1 MTYTTKP
8 HPDQTQNITG
18 VPLPVGGVYTVNQA
32 FISLINQIL
41 VLFLMMAAGY
51 AAKKT
56 KVLDQETI
64 RGISMLIL
72 NVSLPAL
79 IVSSMQ
85 FPFSREM
92 MNTSLQIALISVLTY
107 IGLIA
112 FSYAYIKV
120 IKMDTAKL
128 DVTQFSLVFANVSF
142 MGFPI
147 ISVLY
152 GEQGVFYA
160 ALFNIPFQVLLVTLG
175 VVFMTRHSDTGS
187 GKMNLRKALVSPG
200 MVAIVVGFGFFV
212 LPLTIPAPLLQ
223 SMQMM
228 GSTTTPLSML
238 LIGGMLADV
247 TFSSVFGDK
256 DLYVLT
262 FVRLFLLPA
271 LVFAPL
277 KLLGVEG
284 MLLVIPVIIIGMPV
298 ATLTGAFARLYNADY
313 YFASKTIFLT
323 TLCSLITIPLW
334 ALLL

>member
-1 MTYTTKP
+1 M
-8 HPDQTQNITG
+8 
-18 VPLPVGGVYTVNQA
+18 NQA
-32 FISLINQIL
+32 FISLVNQIL
-41 VLFLMMAAGY
+41 VLFLIMAAGY

-56 KVLDQETI
+56 KVLNQETI

-79 IVSSMQ
+79 IISSMQ
-85 FPFSREM
+85 FPFSNEM
-92 MNTSLQIALISVLTY
+92 LTTSLQIALISVVTY
-107 IGLIA
+107 LGLIA
-112 FSYAYIKV
+112 FSYGYARV
-120 IKMDTAKL
+120 IKMETARM

-175 VVFMTRHSDTGS
+175 VVFVTRHSEASS

-200 MVAIVVGFGFFV
+200 LIAIFIGFGFFV
-212 LPLTIPAPLLQ
+212 LPATIPTPLLQ
-223 SMQMM
+223 SLQMI
-228 GSTTTPLSML
+228 GGITTPLSMIV
-238 LIGGMLADV
+238 IGGMLADV
-247 TFSSVFGDK
+247 AFFSVFGDR
-256 DLYVLT
+256 DLY
-262 FVRLFLLPA
+262 RLAFARLLLLPA

-284 MLLVIPVIIIGMPV
+284 MLLVIPVMIIGMPV
-298 ATLTGAFARLYNADY
+298 ATLTGAFARLYDSDY
-313 YFASKTIFLT
+313 YYASKAIFLT